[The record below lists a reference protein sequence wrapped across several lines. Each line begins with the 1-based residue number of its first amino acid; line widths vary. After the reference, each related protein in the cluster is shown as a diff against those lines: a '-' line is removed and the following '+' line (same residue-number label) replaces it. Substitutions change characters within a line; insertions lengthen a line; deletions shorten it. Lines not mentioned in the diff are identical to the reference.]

1 MKRTVTLTFLLLFLT
16 VTLRAAPGP
25 PPPLST
31 GPETAFMTG
40 SIVVKGE
47 GIAPDDK
54 SLSDSLKRI
63 LSLRAAKVMALREAA
78 EVLDGVV
85 LHAEMTVLNAAKE
98 SDSVSTAVDGV
109 IKGAEVVRE
118 VYEPLIETGTVYL
131 RIPMAG
137 PDGLMAT
144 IVPGA
149 AALLSPAS
157 GPPYRPIASA
167 VPGVLYDGLIL
178 DVRGYPFRPAL
189 INRVVT
195 RDGRTLYDPS
205 LLDRGVLARMAAPG
219 YTNDLAK
226 ARALMGERGSSN
238 PAIVRADSL
247 AGPTDVVV
255 RPADA
260 EAIFRAD
267 QENNFLYGTGGAGI
281 IFVLQ

>member
-1 MKRTVTLTFLLLFLT
+1 MKRIFTLILLLLFFA
-16 VTLRAAPGP
+16 VTLRAEPAP

-31 GPETAFMTG
+31 APETVLMTG

-54 SLSDSLKRI
+54 SLSDSLRRI
-63 LSLRAAKVMALREAA
+63 LSLRAAKVIALREAA

-98 SDSVSTAVDGV
+98 SDSVRTAVDGAV
-109 IKGAEVVRE
+109 KGAEVVRE
-118 VYEPLIETGTVYL
+118 VYEPLIGTGTVYL
-131 RIPMAG
+131 RIPLAG
-137 PDGLMAT
+137 PDGLMVS
-144 IVPGA
+144 ILPEA
-149 AALLSPAS
+149 AALLSPLPGS
-157 GPPYRPIASA
+157 PYRPSASA
-167 VPGVLYDGLIL
+167 VPGVRYDGLIL
-178 DVRGYPFRPAL
+178 DVRGHPFRPAL

-205 LLDRGVLARMAAPG
+205 LLDREVLARMGAPG

-238 PAIVRADSL
+238 PAVVRADYL

-260 EAIFRAD
+260 KAIFTAD
-267 QENNFLYGTGGAGI
+267 RENNFLDGAGGAGI